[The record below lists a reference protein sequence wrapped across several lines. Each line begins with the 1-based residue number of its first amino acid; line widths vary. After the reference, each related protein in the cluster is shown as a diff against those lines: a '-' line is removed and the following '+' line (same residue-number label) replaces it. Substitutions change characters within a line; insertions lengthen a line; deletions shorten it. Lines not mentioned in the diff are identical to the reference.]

1 MELARC
7 PRQTKASRLWAW
19 LGYVIPLAGYWFPAH
34 NLRQLVDG
42 AAPDATRL
50 RTLILAWGIARNL
63 ASPLVVIIVVYG
75 LYRLGPT
82 SNVTAGIAAVY
93 MLLSFIAAN
102 LLSLIMISQVRRY
115 LDTGAVDERH
125 AEVFT

>member
-1 MELARC
+1 M
-7 PRQTKASRLWAW
+7 
-19 LGYVIPLAGYWFPAH
+19 
-34 NLRQLVDG
+34 
-42 AAPDATRL
+42 
-50 RTLILAWGIARNL
+50 ILAWGIARNL